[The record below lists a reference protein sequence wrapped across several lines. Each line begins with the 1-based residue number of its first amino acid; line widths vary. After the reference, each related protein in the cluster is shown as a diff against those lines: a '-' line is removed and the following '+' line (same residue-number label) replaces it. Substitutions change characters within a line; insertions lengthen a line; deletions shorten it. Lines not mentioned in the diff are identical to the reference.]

1 MPEKQTIQDQ
11 AEEVS
16 RVLTALSNPRR
27 LLILCHLL
35 QEGETSVSGL
45 AGTSGLS
52 QSALSQ
58 HLAMMRAEGLVRTR
72 KEGLNVFYSIS
83 DNRIQDLMGALET
96 IFCTP
101 DIT

>member
-1 MPEKQTIQDQ
+1 MPPDATIQDQ
-11 AEEVS
+11 AEEVG
-16 RVLTALSNPRR
+16 RVLTALANPRR

-45 AGTSGLS
+45 ADISDLS

-58 HLAMMRAEGLVRTR
+58 HLAMMRTEGLVRTR
-72 KEGLNVFYSIS
+72 KAGLSVFYSIA
-83 DNRIQDLMGALET
+83 DDRITDLMGALEV

-101 DIT
+101 DTR